1 MFLAG
6 LWHDVLRRA
15 DPQDQA
21 ADLELIIKSCEDSPE
36 RRLVVA
42 EYDGEPAGAVL
53 LCVSTLS
60 PLNLEPTVSTI
71 APCVAPGFRRRGV
84 GHVLMDAA
92 VTYAEELGI
101 GHVLTAAAYSS
112 RVGQPVHGQAG
123 ARARR
128 RCCAWRARRRS
139 AASSPPSCPARCARW
154 VPGRWARSSRRGAA
168 CAVPSRRTP
177 QRPRARSLEAI
188 SGDQRAGDP
197 RGADALAVLVGDHH
211 LVARHRAAEVDRR
224 WRRR

>member
-1 MFLAG
+1 MSRTPVSLRQASIEDSVFLAD
-6 LWHDVLRRA
+6 LWQDALRRA

-21 ADLELIIKSCEDSPE
+21 TDLELIIKSCEDSPE
-36 RRLVVA
+36 RRLVIA

-112 RVGQPVHGQAG
+112 RSGNRFMARLALSPQAVLRVAATPAIRSKLTAQLPGKVRHVG
-123 ARARR
+123 ARPMGQVLAARR
-128 RCCAWRARRRS
+128 S
-139 AASSPPSCPARCARW
+139 L
-154 VPGRWARSSRRGAA
+154 
-168 CAVPSRRTP
+168 RRTQP
-177 QRPRARSLEAI
+177 QEST
-188 SGDQRAGDP
+188 
-197 RGADALAVLVGDHH
+197 DA
-211 LVARHRAAEVDRR
+211 
-224 WRRR
+224 